1 VTTPYYPDSDP
12 VACSGGTSRYCKSN
26 FFNNDWANFD
36 LEFMEGDTA
45 SGMYAVWFKER
56 CTDPT
61 CAPEKTCGGSSGVP
75 ITGSL
80 LTTYFPTTKFS
91 FDGLGCYYNKVA
103 KPPVS
108 LYPISSTLTVVS

>member
-56 CTDPT
+56 CTDTT
-61 CAPEKTCGGSSGVP
+61 CAPEKTCGGSSGEP
-75 ITGSL
+75 ITGGL
-80 LTTYFPTTKFS
+80 KTTYFPTSKFS
-91 FDGLGCYYNKVA
+91 FDGLGCYYDKIA

-108 LYPISSTLTVVS
+108 LYPLSST